1 MDRVRLGEL
10 AAATSL
16 FTDLGTGQP
25 VEHGLRTTLVS
36 MRLADA
42 LGLEAERTRDLF
54 YVTLLRFLG
63 CTADSHQAAGLFG
76 GDDLGLFSRMA
87 PFTMGS
93 PLEELKGL
101 ATTAKDI
108 VGLPRSVGA
117 VIGALVDARAKDS
130 LLDAHCEVASRL
142 AQDMGLPE
150 TVSGALRMAYARWD
164 GRGVP
169 FGTGGV
175 DIPISIR
182 VSVVARDLEL
192 WARDF
197 GTDQAV
203 ETLRS
208 RRERAYDPAV
218 VDAALDIGCEPLR
231 RCDEDLWETVI
242 GLEPKPMQQVA
253 GEGVQRALRA
263 LGDFADLKTPQFTGH
278 ARRIERI
285 VTRAA
290 RVVGLD
296 AERERTL
303 SLAGSVHDLGVV
315 AAPVST
321 WQLTEPSPGAAER
334 ARLHPMWS
342 ERLLMRVDRLGTLA
356 GLAGKHHERL
366 DGTGYPAGTQGDL
379 SLDAELLACAE
390 VYDESMRRTHDEPA
404 VIADMR
410 RIAASGGLS
419 GNAINAV
426 LSAVDAQEPLIE
438 VDRPA
443 GLTEREIDVLRL
455 LTHGMTNRQIA
466 AQLGIRAKTVGSHV
480 EHIYSKAGVHS
491 RAAATLFAVERGLTR
506 Q

>member
-42 LGLEAERTRDLF
+42 LGLEPEQSRDLF
-54 YVTLLRFLG
+54 YVTMLRFLG

-101 ATTAKDI
+101 ATTATDM
-108 VGLPRSVGA
+108 VGLPRSVLA
-117 VIGALVDARAKDS
+117 VIGALADARSKDS
-130 LLDAHCEVASRL
+130 LLGAHCEVASRL
-142 AQDMGLPE
+142 ASDMGLPNS
-150 TVSGALRMAYARWD
+150 VSGALLMAYARWD
-164 GRGVP
+164 ARGVP
-169 FGTGGV
+169 RGVGGA

-197 GTDQAV
+197 GADQAV

-208 RRERAYDPAV
+208 RRERAYDPTV
-218 VDAALDIGCEPLR
+218 VDAALDIGCERMR
-231 RCDEDLWETVI
+231 RCEEDLWDTVI
-242 GLEPKPMQQVA
+242 GLEPKPMLEVA
-253 GEGVQRALRA
+253 GEGVERALRA

-278 ARRIERI
+278 ARRVEEI
-285 VTRAA
+285 VTGAA
-290 RVVGLD
+290 DVVGLG
-296 AERERTL
+296 AERKRTL
-303 SLAGSVHDLGVV
+303 ALAGSVHDLGVV

-321 WQLTEPSPGAAER
+321 WWPSDPSPGEAER

-342 ERLLMRVDRLGTLA
+342 ERLLMRVDRLHLPATLVGT
-356 GLAGKHHERL
+356 HHERL
-366 DGTGYPAGTQGDL
+366 DGSGYPAGSQGDL

-390 VYDESMRRTHDEPA
+390 LYDEGLRRARDEQA
-404 VIADMR
+404 VIAEMR
-410 RIAASGGLS
+410 QIAISGGLS
-419 GNAINAV
+419 GVAINAV
-426 LSAVDAQEPLIE
+426 LSAVDAHAPLIE

-455 LTHGMTNRQIA
+455 LTHGKTNRQIA
-466 AQLGIRAKTVGSHV
+466 AQLGIRVKTVGSHV

-491 RAAATLFAVERGLTR
+491 RAAATLFAIEHGLIR
-506 Q
+506 R